1 MPCCDTG
8 RNIQKYKGAAAS
20 TLQDVTDNGNTTTG
34 DIITTSGFFIGDGSK
49 LTGISG
55 ASAAFTLQETTDRG
69 NTTSNVVQFTNPFTS
84 LTASGNVVISG
95 NVTASNFYGDGTTLD
110 GVALS
115 TDLES
120 NVGRIEVLESKT
132 TAISYTDST
141 TTIYSNLEI
150 SGNLSITGNTYIIN
164 SDTLVIEDRIIGIA
178 NNNTSHTLDVGI
190 VMQHPDHNI
199 AIVHH
204 GSATE
209 SDPHEHVLTI
219 GYTQNTVSDNH
230 ITDDTSNSI
239 TVEVLGNLIVQ
250 NNLTISEGSIYGDGT
265 QLDGVALKTDLND
278 NSSRI
283 STISTDLNDNSSR
296 ISTISTDLNDNSS
309 RITNIST
316 DLNDNSSRISILDS
330 NLADNSSRIDALE
343 TEVQPV
349 NRGGTNITTY
359 AKGDILIASS
369 TNTLSN
375 LSLGT
380 GGYVLTSNNTSGLPE
395 WKSSSDLG
403 TQVAQLSNGSY
414 ILGGSYNGITPTTWS
429 VQASTSNTSNYIV
442 ARDTKGDI
450 FVSNVNAI
458 QYYGDGGT
466 LSNIVGS
473 QNLQEV
479 INENPYTNS
488 PPYFGGG
495 SYGAIYG
502 SNTINAS
509 TISTATGFYGPI
521 KGSNTITADT
531 ISTTSGFYG
540 PIKGSNTITGTLIS
554 DDASAINRLNASN
567 VTTGTLS
574 IARGGTNIT
583 TYAKGDILIASAT
596 NTLSKLGLG
605 QGGYVLTSNAL
616 STLPEWRSAST
627 IGATVETL
635 STGNYLT
642 GGPYNGSGT
651 ATFDVQGTTT
661 NTSSNLVARD
671 NSGDIYVERVIVG
684 TGSTGTLSAS
694 AWSGSAAKLTTAR
707 LIGGVSFDG
716 SVDINLPGVNTAGN
730 QNTSGSAA
738 KLTTARLIGGVS
750 FDGSVDI
757 NLPGVNTA
765 GNQNTSG
772 SAAKISVS
780 DSTSSSQLPLP
791 FMSAATGDVTLY
803 SDSGVLQY
811 QASTGT
817 LSSSQFSGSGSG
829 LTSLNAGNINSGT
842 LSNAY
847 GGTGF
852 TSYSQGDLLVGTG
865 SGSNLRKLA
874 RGAANYVLTVNSSG
888 SDIEWQAASGGGSSL
903 WTQSGND
910 IYYNSGNVG
919 IQTNTPQYELDV
931 SGNVNI
937 TQKLLVNGT
946 PGITGNVL
954 GINSTSSGLEWVK
967 APDKVKVTANNSATY
982 GHKIIFSTAYLAS
995 EGDTTYA
1002 DLKTQN
1008 VLTSLNEE
1016 FSFTPSESLLKVGV
1030 IRTGKGTTKHNSIS
1044 NSTPTHTLHVG
1055 DNIIMHDYANYD
1067 VFRVNGNVFTTGHFV
1082 GDGSYITGI
1091 KQIKNETDT
1100 DVIVAGDGAPTRKSL
1115 LSRFYN

>member
-84 LTASGNVVISG
+84 FTTSGNVIIGG

-132 TAISYTDST
+132 TAISYTNST
-141 TTIYSNLEI
+141 TTISSNLEI
-150 SGNLSITGNTYIIN
+150 NGNLSITGNTYIIN

-199 AIVHH
+199 AIIHH
-204 GSATE
+204 GSTTE
-209 SDPHEHVLTI
+209 NDPHEHVLTI

-283 STISTDLNDNSSR
+283 TN
-296 ISTISTDLNDNSS
+296 ISTDLNDNSS

-316 DLNDNSSRISILDS
+316 DLNDNSSRITNISTDL
-330 NLADNSSRIDALE
+330 NDNSSRITNISTDLNDNSSRITNISTYLNDNSSRITNISTYLNDNSSRITNISTDLNDNSSRINTLE
-343 TEVQPV
+343 GEVQPV
-349 NRGGTNITTY
+349 NRGGTNITSYGT
-359 AKGDILIASS
+359 GDILYASS
-369 TNTLSN
+369 PSVLSN
-375 LSLGT
+375 LAPSTTGYFLRTNGT
-380 GGYVLTSNNTSGLPE
+380 GNAPTWENVADIGSATPANLYTDDYITGGPWSGLT
-395 WKSSSDLG
+395 DANIRVLG
-403 TQVAQLSNGSY
+403 NVSNLSNQ
-414 ILGGSYNGITPTTWS
+414 L
-429 VQASTSNTSNYIV
+429 V
-442 ARDTKGDI
+442 ARDDKGDI

-479 INENPYTNS
+479 IVENPYTNS
-488 PPYFGGG
+488 PPYFGAG

-521 KGSNTITADT
+521 KGSNTITAGT
-531 ISTTSGFYG
+531 ISTTTGFYG
-540 PIKGSNTITGTLIS
+540 PIKGSNTITTSGVYGPIKGSNTISGSSLNVDTLTS
-554 DDASAINRLNASN
+554 DDASAINRLNAS
-567 VTTGTLS
+567 
-574 IARGGTNIT
+574 
-583 TYAKGDILIASAT
+583 
-596 NTLSKLGLG
+596 
-605 QGGYVLTSNAL
+605 
-616 STLPEWRSAST
+616 
-627 IGATVETL
+627 
-635 STGNYLT
+635 
-642 GGPYNGSGT
+642 
-651 ATFDVQGTTT
+651 
-661 NTSSNLVARD
+661 
-671 NSGDIYVERVIVG
+671 
-684 TGSTGTLSAS
+684 
-694 AWSGSAAKLTTAR
+694 
-707 LIGGVSFDG
+707 
-716 SVDINLPGVNTAGN
+716 
-730 QNTSGSAA
+730 
-738 KLTTARLIGGVS
+738 
-750 FDGSVDI
+750 
-757 NLPGVNTA
+757 
-765 GNQNTSG
+765 
-772 SAAKISVS
+772 
-780 DSTSSSQLPLP
+780 
-791 FMSAATGDVTLY
+791 
-803 SDSGVLQY
+803 
-811 QASTGT
+811 
-817 LSSSQFSGSGSG
+817 
-829 LTSLNAGNINSGT
+829 NINSGT

-852 TSYSQGDLLVGTG
+852 TSYSQGDLLVGAG

-888 SDIEWQAASGGGSSL
+888 SDIGWQAASGGGSSL
-903 WTQSGND
+903 WTQTVNND

-967 APDKVKVTANNSATY
+967 APDKVKLTANNSATL
-982 GHKIIFSTAYLAS
+982 GHKIMYSFPNLFY
-995 EGDTTYA
+995 EGETTYT
-1002 DLKTQN
+1002 DLKVQN
-1008 VLTSLNEE
+1008 LQTSSNEE

-1030 IRTGKGTTKHNSIS
+1030 IRTGKNTTHNSIS
-1044 NSTPTHTLHVG
+1044 NLNPTHTLHVG
-1055 DNIIMHDYANYD
+1055 DNIIMHNYANYD

-1100 DVIVAGDGAPTRKSL
+1100 DVIVAGDGAPTRRSL